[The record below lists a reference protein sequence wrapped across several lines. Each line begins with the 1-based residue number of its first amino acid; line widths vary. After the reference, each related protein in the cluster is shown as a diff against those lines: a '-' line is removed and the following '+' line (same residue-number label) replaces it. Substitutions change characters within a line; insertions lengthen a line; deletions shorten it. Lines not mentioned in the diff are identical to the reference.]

1 MRSYRKAF
9 FLALV
14 GNVVFIGALA
24 GIWWSARR
32 SAAKQQ
38 PTTAASN
45 SATQPVQSS
54 SVGTAPPPKE
64 TPLAPVQLSVERLQ
78 SIGVKFGVV
87 ERKPVQDEIR
97 ATGTVAI
104 DEARLSY
111 VQTRISGHIEK
122 VFADATY
129 QYVRKGQRLFTIH
142 SPELVVAEREYLLAK
157 QNSTNLSQSTV
168 PGVAE
173 GVASVLQRRSVWIPI
188 LAAHFEERLI
198 SFTRMWT

>member
-1 MRSYRKAF
+1 MRNYPRAF
-9 FLALV
+9 FLGLV
-14 GNVVFIGALA
+14 ANVVFIGVLG

-32 SAAKQQ
+32 SAARQH
-38 PTTAASN
+38 PATPASN
-45 SATQPVQSS
+45 SAPQPVQPSS
-54 SVGTAPPPKE
+54 AGSAPPPKE

-97 ATGTVAI
+97 ATETVAI

-129 QYVRKGQRLFTIH
+129 QYVRKGQRIFTIH
-142 SPELVVAEREYLLAK
+142 SPE
-157 QNSTNLSQSTV
+157 
-168 PGVAE
+168 
-173 GVASVLQRRSVWIPI
+173 
-188 LAAHFEERLI
+188 
-198 SFTRMWT
+198 